1 MNDLECVIGETEWQ
15 VGQVVLWLDSLGRKS
30 HRTITGFGVNR
41 RNGQTE
47 AVLDNHHCFNAEDVE
62 KGFVQVTRE

>member
-15 VGQVVLWLDSLGRKS
+15 VGQVVLWLDPMGRK
-30 HRTITGFGVNR
+30 RQCTIAGFTVNR

-62 KGFVQVTRE
+62 KGFVQETRQ